1 MYGVKVHWAVKGVAG
16 DKAGETQTRVTG
28 KLRENH
34 EIDINMIGSSKGLIE
49 KNSREQHQKGSKCMF
64 KRN

>member
-16 DKAGETQTRVTG
+16 DKAGETQTRVKA

-34 EIDINMIGSSKGLIE
+34 EIDNRYKYDGILKGV
-49 KNSREQHQKGSKCMF
+49 
-64 KRN
+64 

>member
-16 DKAGETQTRVTG
+16 DKAGETQTRVKA

-34 EIDINMIGSSKGLIE
+34 EIDINMIGLSKG
-49 KNSREQHQKGSKCMF
+49 SDREE
-64 KRN
+64 